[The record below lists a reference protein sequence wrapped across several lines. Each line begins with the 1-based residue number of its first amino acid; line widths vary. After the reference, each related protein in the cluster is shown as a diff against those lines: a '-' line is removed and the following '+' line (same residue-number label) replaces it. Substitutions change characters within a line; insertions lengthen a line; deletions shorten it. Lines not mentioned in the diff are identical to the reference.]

1 MIYTITLN
9 PALDRILTVESIEYH
24 NPNRVDGDERY
35 AGGKGIDVSKALTR
49 LGVDN
54 KAIGFAGGYTG
65 RELEGCLFNLGV
77 DCEFVRISAE
87 TRINV
92 YIHEAAKNRQISFNL
107 RGPFIQSFELMDMI
121 DTIKRLKDANYVI
134 ISGSVPSGVN
144 PIIYQKIV
152 EIAKAKGATVV
163 LDSDD
168 EPFKAGLRAKPHII
182 KPNVHELE
190 RLMATQ
196 LNSIGSI
203 VDAAVQVHER
213 GLDIVLV
220 SMGARGVLLVTEDER
235 WIARP
240 PRVTVTNTIG
250 AGDSAVAGFVH
261 ALVLGES
268 YKEAVQRAAATGT
281 AATLIQDVSI
291 TPENVSKLLDQ
302 VSVRHVN

>member
-1 MIYTITLN
+1 M
-9 PALDRILTVESIEYH
+9 E
-24 NPNRVDGDERY
+24 
-35 AGGKGIDVSKALTR
+35 
-49 LGVDN
+49 
-54 KAIGFAGGYTG
+54 
-65 RELEGCLFNLGV
+65 
-77 DCEFVRISAE
+77 
-87 TRINV
+87 
-92 YIHEAAKNRQISFNL
+92 
-107 RGPFIQSFELMDMI
+107 MI

-134 ISGSVPSGVN
+134 ISGSVPLGVN

-168 EPFKAGLRAKPHII
+168 EPFKAGLRAKPHIV

-213 GLDIVLV
+213 GIDVVLV